1 MSVFNFDIDTL
12 VSAIH
17 ASTASMGK
25 RFSFGV
31 TGGGS
36 TALGHLMA
44 QPGASSTVL
53 EFTCTYACESTQEYV
68 NHDSTKPLLITS
80 FAALET
86 AKELANASLR
96 RSKKIMTTQ
105 SPDLAHLTSLVGAV
119 GIGATASLASKNWKR
134 GDHRIFAS
142 LVTNDKEITFSL
154 NLFKGVETA
163 PFRTRK
169 QEDDLSG
176 KLIVCITAFECGL
189 LDSTS
194 LVEFL
199 LANGLDEKD
208 TLLISEVHI
217 KNSLEYLL
225 DSDVNNVLLIP
236 QHDGTSLKI
245 ADVPIHL
252 LGQYAPVKPKVVML
266 PGSFNPLHAGHTTAL
281 TSSLELC
288 DPATNPQGLFELS
301 VFNVDKPPLKMLDL
315 ITRLEH
321 FTGQPFPVFLTN
333 TPRFVDKSRV
343 YPGISYVVG
352 VDTVIRLVSPYYT
365 DGSIDKMTLL
375 LKDIIDK
382 GTEFF
387 VLPRTFGTSN
397 IAPSFHIQLNEDAL
411 LTYSLIQSCV
421 PYILRPAFKEIMTN
435 VHKDLSS
442 SALRNSFRMGLVKSS
457 MIGAPKDA

>member
-25 RFSFGV
+25 KFSFGV

-36 TALGHLMA
+36 TALGYLMA

-105 SPDLAHLTSLVGAV
+105 SPDLAHLSSLVGAV

-154 NLFKGVETA
+154 NLFKGVEAA

-321 FTGQPFPVFLTN
+321 FTGTFPVFLTN

-343 YPGISYVVG
+343 YPGISYVLG
-352 VDTVIRLVSPYYT
+352 VDTVVRLVDPDYT
-365 DGSIDKMTLL
+365 NGSVEKMILL

-397 IAPSFHIQLNEDAL
+397 IAPSFRVQLNDDEL
-411 LTYSLIQSCV
+411 LTYSLIKDYV
-421 PYILRPAFKEIMTN
+421 PYVLRPAFKEIMTN

-442 SALRNSFRMGLVKSS
+442 SALRNSFRMGLAKSS
-457 MIGAPKDA
+457 LIGAAKNV